1 MKLPKSTIF
10 CSFKISARFLAIAF
24 LLLLFSS
31 SALAYDESF
40 PVDMSEMVEG
50 LSKSGSTINGGINS
64 TFVSRYVWRGQYYTK
79 GPGWQPEG
87 WVSAYGFIGSV
98 WGSMPL
104 ANEQYQG
111 EISEIDLSLIY
122 AKKIKNL
129 TVAPGYV
136 HYLYPATPD
145 VPSTGEAFLMLDY
158 EFEYLH
164 IFTSQFFDVKEY
176 RGSYYGTFGLAF
188 LHDFFDRFSFKGAIS
203 TSWASAEFNKVY
215 FNVDKWTSSTVSF
228 DTSLTIDI
236 LDWLFVV
243 PNATYDILV
252 DGDLRKQTGQPNLI
266 TGGITIGFV
275 F

>member
-98 WGSMPL
+98 WGSMRYCQEFCVKFPAVNFL
-104 ANEQYQG
+104 
-111 EISEIDLSLIY
+111 
-122 AKKIKNL
+122 KNGR
-129 TVAPGYV
+129 V
-136 HYLYPATPD
+136 
-145 VPSTGEAFLMLDY
+145 
-158 EFEYLH
+158 
-164 IFTSQFFDVKEY
+164 I
-176 RGSYYGTFGLAF
+176 GTFPMG
-188 LHDFFDRFSFKGAIS
+188 FDLQWIS
-203 TSWASAEFNKVY
+203 ILRQTKASSV
-215 FNVDKWTSSTVSF
+215 
-228 DTSLTIDI
+228 
-236 LDWLFVV
+236 
-243 PNATYDILV
+243 
-252 DGDLRKQTGQPNLI
+252 
-266 TGGITIGFV
+266 
-275 F
+275 